1 MEKKRICK
9 IRVLKNICYFLVPIV
24 LIILITSIISVSITV
39 SQESYYDTKIFE
51 QRFLDD
57 VYHILYDSL
66 KSKNIVNDDNE
77 TSSSKITVSEIEIIN
92 NYYKFQSNYQ
102 DKKNISFK
110 LYLAYLRATN
120 KFQDE

>member
-24 LIILITSIISVSITV
+24 LIILVTSIISVSIGVENNITV

-66 KSKNIVNDDNE
+66 NSKNMVN
-77 TSSSKITVSEIEIIN
+77 I
-92 NYYKFQSNYQ
+92 
-102 DKKNISFK
+102 
-110 LYLAYLRATN
+110 
-120 KFQDE
+120 DEE